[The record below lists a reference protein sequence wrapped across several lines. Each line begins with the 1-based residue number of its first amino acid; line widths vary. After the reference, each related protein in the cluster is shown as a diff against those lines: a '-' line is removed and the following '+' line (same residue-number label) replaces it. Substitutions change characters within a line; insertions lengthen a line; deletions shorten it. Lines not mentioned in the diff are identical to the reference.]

1 MSGWKS
7 QGRSLRYKGGA
18 KAALEDPAPGAS
30 AWWWK
35 VVSLKTLWPGP
46 LGTYAKFLNG
56 VGEITSRLYF
66 GDLVW
71 EITLFK
77 VGRKC
82 FNHCMWGDSLK
93 ESGCKAYGHHHS
105 NGSIGRGDKTAGG
118 GPGSRMCG
126 GRGRGSPGLGPQSV
140 SGPEKTWI
148 GNGYNWGS
156 WAPGESSKWGGKVR
170 VKELD
175 F

>member
-7 QGRSLRYKGGA
+7 QGRSLRYKRGA

-82 FNHCMWGDSLK
+82 FNHCMWG
-93 ESGCKAYGHHHS
+93 
-105 NGSIGRGDKTAGG
+105 TASRRVAAKPTAITIATVALEGETWQQEEALVVECVLAEGG
-118 GPGSRMCG
+118 GAQGWGHSQCQDQRRHELAMAMTEAHELLQ
-126 GRGRGSPGLGPQSV
+126 SPPNGEER
-140 SGPEKTWI
+140 SG
-148 GNGYNWGS
+148 
-156 WAPGESSKWGGKVR
+156 
-170 VKELD
+170 
-175 F
+175 